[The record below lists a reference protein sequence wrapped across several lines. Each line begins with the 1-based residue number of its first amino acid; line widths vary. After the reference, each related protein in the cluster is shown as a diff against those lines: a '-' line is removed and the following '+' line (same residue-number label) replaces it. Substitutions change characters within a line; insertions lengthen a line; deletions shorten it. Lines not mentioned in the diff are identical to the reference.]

1 MFKLIKK
8 NNSGFALA
16 MTLMIL
22 SLAMLTGLFMNRIIV
37 GEVRV
42 SLNTVNVVNSY
53 YAAES
58 GIERALYYIT
68 TDQLSNN
75 NITYYDQLDTGLVTA
90 PEPLANGATYVYSLT
105 STSSP
110 NFLARNISNTNP
122 AHVSIVDPQGEIGSI
137 SWSAS
142 SYLNA
147 NIRWK
152 INNCFPA
159 NPAEGNHA
167 SDRLET
173 TIYSFGSNFSNPKI
187 QKVINVCDCKFD
199 ESIDSCTGLSFANIS
214 PNEYYKFTFRPL
226 DGVVSLI
233 DFSVSGGIF
242 SETLTQVKGKYKNS
256 EYLLQA
262 KMSAL
267 QPASDIFSYVIFSEE
282 DLTKD

>member
-1 MFKLIKK
+1 MLKSIKK
-8 NNSGFALA
+8 NKPGFALA

-22 SLAMLTGLFMNRIIV
+22 SVAMLTGLFMNSIIV

-68 TDQLSNN
+68 TDQLLNN
-75 NITYYDQLDTGLVTA
+75 NITYYDNLDTNIVTT
-90 PEPLANGATYVYSLT
+90 PEPLGNSATYLYAKT

-110 NFLARNISNTNP
+110 NFLARNVSNTNP
-122 AHVSIVDPQGEIGSI
+122 AHVSIIDPQGEIGSI
-137 SWSAS
+137 SWSGGTNI
-142 SYLNA
+142 NA
-147 NIRWK
+147 GLQWK

-159 NPAEGNHA
+159 DPSQGNHA

-173 TIYSFGSNFSNPKI
+173 TIYSFGSNFNNPDI
-187 QKVINVCDCKFD
+187 QKVVNVCDCKFD
-199 ESIDSCTGLSFANIS
+199 ESVDSCTALSLTNIS
-214 PNEYYKFTFRPL
+214 PNKYYKFTFRPL
-226 DGVVSLI
+226 DGVVSLMN
-233 DFSVSGGIF
+233 FSVSEGIF

>member
-1 MFKLIKK
+1 MLKSLKK
-8 NNSGFALA
+8 NTKGFALA

-22 SLAMLTGLFMNRIIV
+22 SLAMLTGLFMNSIIV

-68 TDQLSNN
+68 TSEMGAED
-75 NITYYDQLDTGLVTA
+75 NILYYDSLDV
-90 PEPLANGATYVYSLT
+90 LANSSSLDNGASYTYALT

-110 NFLARNISNTNP
+110 SVSFTNVSNTNP
-122 AHVSIVDPQGEIGSI
+122 AHVSIVDPRGNIGSI
-137 SWSAS
+137 SWAGSAQF
-142 SYLNA
+142 A
-147 NIRWK
+147 NLYWK

-159 NPAEGNHA
+159 HA

-173 TIYSFGSNFSNPKI
+173 TIYSFGANFNNPDV
-187 QKVINVCDCKFD
+187 QKVVHVCDCKSD
-199 ESIDSCTGLSFANIS
+199 VGIDSCTTLNIS
-214 PNEYYKFTFRPL
+214 DLSSNRYHKFTFRPL
-226 DGVVSLI
+226 DSEASLI
-233 DFSVSGGIF
+233 DFSMSGGIF
-242 SETLTQVKGKYKNS
+242 SETLTKVKGKYKNS

-267 QPASDIFSYVIFSEE
+267 QPTSDIFSYVIFSEE
-282 DLTKD
+282 ELSKD

>member
-1 MFKLIKK
+1 MFKPIKK
-8 NNSGFALA
+8 NNPGFALV

-22 SLAMLTGLFMNRIIV
+22 SVAMLTGLFMNSIIV

-75 NITYYDQLDTGLVTA
+75 NITYYDNLDTSIVTT
-90 PEPLANGATYVYSLT
+90 PEPLGNSATYVYAKT

-110 NFLARNISNTNP
+110 DFLARNVSNTNP
-122 AHVSIVDPQGEIGSI
+122 AHVSIIDPQGEIGSI
-137 SWSAS
+137 SWSGDTNI
-142 SYLNA
+142 NA
-147 NIRWK
+147 TLRWK
-152 INNCFPA
+152 INNCFP
-159 NPAEGNHA
+159 EHA
-167 SDRLET
+167 SDKLET
-173 TIYSFGSNFSNPKI
+173 TIYSFGSNFNNPDI

-199 ESIDSCTGLSFANIS
+199 ESVDSCTALSLTNIS
-214 PNEYYKFTFRPL
+214 PNMYYKFTFRPL
-226 DGVVSLI
+226 DGVVSLM
-233 DFSVSGGIF
+233 DFSMSGGIL

>member
-1 MFKLIKK
+1 MLKSIKK
-8 NNSGFALA
+8 NNQGFALV

-22 SLAMLTGLFMNRIIV
+22 SVAMLTGLFMNSIIV

-75 NITYYDQLDTGLVTA
+75 NITYYDNLDTLATP
-90 PEPLANGATYVYSLT
+90 PEPLANNASYVYAKT

-110 NFLARNISNTNP
+110 DFLARNVSNTDP
-122 AHVSIVDPQGEIGSI
+122 AHVSIIDPQGEIGSI
-137 SWSAS
+137 SWSGDTNI
-142 SYLNA
+142 NA
-147 NIRWK
+147 TLRWK
-152 INNCFPA
+152 INNCFP
-159 NPAEGNHA
+159 EHA
-167 SDRLET
+167 SDKLET
-173 TIYSFGSNFSNPKI
+173 TIYSFGSNFNNPDI

-199 ESIDSCTGLSFANIS
+199 ESVDSCTALSLTNIS
-214 PNEYYKFTFRPL
+214 PNKYYKFTFRPL
-226 DGVVSLI
+226 DGVVSLM
-233 DFSVSGGIF
+233 DLSMSGGIL

-282 DLTKD
+282 NLTKD